1 VNPSVMVFMNR
12 LLLATGNN
20 YDLQYRSTLQFCW
33 INDTKYR
40 IEHDD
45 QLLGEMMQCAYRAI
59 YCLLHHRSPPFVW
72 LLFGFVVV

>member
-1 VNPSVMVFMNR
+1 MVFMNR
-12 LLLATGNN
+12 LLLATGKKTTKSFLRCDAIILQFPYLPSMMMMLTLLGNN

-45 QLLGEMMQCAYRAI
+45 QLLGEMM
-59 YCLLHHRSPPFVW
+59 
-72 LLFGFVVV
+72 